1 MGIIKTQSIKN
12 SLSLYIG
19 VVIGAIN
26 TILVFPFVF
35 EENPEF
41 WGLLQ
46 ILVSYSIVSASFS
59 HLGAPSVII
68 KYFPT
73 LEKKERLFTFSFLM
87 CLLGF
92 FIFAVLFI
100 VFKDVLLL
108 KLASEALL
116 VKNFSYVLIL
126 VLFISFFNLLN
137 CLSSSYLD
145 SVSPMF
151 LNEVFLRVYTLVLLS
166 FYHYEFINFEVFL
179 RLYILGF
186 FIKLLLLSVLLFIKK
201 RLCFSFDFSGLAMK
215 EYLTYALYVITGGGA
230 AALVSK
236 FDMLMIE
243 YYLDLEQVAYY
254 GLAFFIASVI
264 KVPARSLVAISSPLL
279 AKSLKENNISMV
291 KQIYSK
297 SSINLLIV
305 GGLLFLGIWLN
316 IDDILSILP
325 QKFSQGKYVVLFIG
339 LAQLV
344 NLAGGQNGFV
354 LVNSKYYR
362 SIIVFNLI
370 LFAIIFVTNI
380 LFIPKYGINGA
391 ALASVISLLI
401 FNLLRILYI
410 HKKLKVQPF
419 TVKTILC
426 FLLIIGLFLVFNM
439 MSFSQDIFINI
450 GLKSILVTIVYVV
463 LVKKMKLSEDMVTL
477 IDKYILFK

>member
-264 KVPARSLVAISSPLL
+264 KVPARSLAAISSPLL

-370 LFAIIFVTNI
+370 LFAIIYVTNV

-426 FLLIIGLFLVFNM
+426 FLLIIGLFLVFNV
-439 MSFSQDIFINI
+439 MSFSQDIFINM

>member
-1 MGIIKTQSIKN
+1 MGIIRNQSIKN

-19 VVIGAIN
+19 VIIGAVN

-35 EENPEF
+35 DENPEF

-68 KYFPT
+68 KYFPS

-92 FIFAVLFI
+92 LVFTVFFV
-100 VFKDVLLL
+100 VFKDALLL
-108 KLASEALL
+108 ILDSEPLL
-116 VKNFSYVLIL
+116 VKNFSYVLVL

-137 CLSSSYLD
+137 SLSSSYLD

-166 FYHYEFINFEVFL
+166 FFHFEYVDFEAFL

-186 FIKLLLLSVLLFIKK
+186 FIKLLLLSVFLFVKK
-201 RLCFSFDFSGLAMK
+201 RLRFSYDFSGLAMK
-215 EYLTYALYVITGGGA
+215 EYITYALYVITGGGA

-264 KVPARSLVAISSPLL
+264 KVPARSLAAISSPLL
-279 AKSLKENNISMV
+279 AKSLKDNNMPMV
-291 KQIYSK
+291 KHIYTK

-305 GGLLFLGIWLN
+305 GGLLFLGVWLN

-325 QKFSQGKYVVLFIG
+325 EKFSQGKYVVLFIG

-354 LVNSKYYR
+354 LVNSEYYR

-370 LFAIIFVTNI
+370 LFVITFVTNVF
-380 LFIPKYGINGA
+380 FIPKYGINGA

-426 FLLIIGLFLVFNM
+426 FFLIISLFFTFNM
-439 MSFSQDIFINI
+439 MSFSENIYINM
-450 GLKSILVTIVYVV
+450 GLKSTLVAIVYIT
-463 LVKKMKLSEDMVTL
+463 LVKQMKLSEDMAIL
-477 IDKYILFK
+477 IDKYLLFK

>member
-264 KVPARSLVAISSPLL
+264 KVPARSLAAISSPLL

-370 LFAIIFVTNI
+370 LFAIIFVTNV

-426 FLLIIGLFLVFNM
+426 FLLIIGLFLVFNV
-439 MSFSQDIFINI
+439 MSFSQDIFINM

>member
-92 FIFAVLFI
+92 FIFTVLFI
-100 VFKDVLLL
+100 IFKDVLLL

-264 KVPARSLVAISSPLL
+264 KVPARSLAAISSPLL

>member
-1 MGIIKTQSIKN
+1 
-12 SLSLYIG
+12 
-19 VVIGAIN
+19 
-26 TILVFPFVF
+26 
-35 EENPEF
+35 
-41 WGLLQ
+41 
-46 ILVSYSIVSASFS
+46 
-59 HLGAPSVII
+59 
-68 KYFPT
+68 
-73 LEKKERLFTFSFLM
+73 M

-264 KVPARSLVAISSPLL
+264 KVPARSLAAISSPLL

-370 LFAIIFVTNI
+370 LFAIIFVTNV

-426 FLLIIGLFLVFNM
+426 FLLIIGLFLVFNV
-439 MSFSQDIFINI
+439 MSFSQDIFINM